1 MKTADKYMKF
11 VFTSGWD
18 NEMVIA
24 FLKDLPFNSFEERD
38 DGVIAYLPQK
48 EANDALLKKIYDTCE
63 RYSIRCEHELVEN
76 KNWNA
81 IWESKFEP
89 VAIDNFCLI
98 KAAFHKDLDTS
109 GYEYV
114 IDITPEM
121 TFGTGHH
128 ETTWMMIKMMSEMN
142 LQNKKIL
149 DFGAGTGIL
158 SILAE
163 KMGAKEI
170 LAVDNDPVAVDN
182 IKKNAASNDCKK
194 IKALLGDTVD
204 YGNFVFD
211 AVFAN
216 INRNVLLEEAQRLS
230 LSLKKGGFLLL
241 SGILTADKQMIVDA
255 FEGNSMKLMK
265 SMSKDKWS
273 ALKFI
278 AY

>member
-1 MKTADKYMKF
+1 MKF

-24 FLKDLPFNSFEERD
+24 FLKDLPFNSFEEK
-38 DGVIAYLPQK
+38 GGKVIAYLPGK
-48 EANDALLKKIYDTCE
+48 EISEALLEEIEGICD
-63 RYSIRCEHELVEN
+63 RYSLQCEHEWVEN
-76 KNWNA
+76 KNWNE

-89 VAIDNFCLI
+89 VAIGDFCLI
-98 KAAFHKDLDTS
+98 KAPFHKDLST
-109 GYEYV
+109 GKYQYV
-114 IDITPEM
+114 IDIMPEM

-128 ETTWMMIKMMSEMN
+128 ETTWMMIKLISEIN
-142 LQNKKIL
+142 LENKKVL

-158 SILAE
+158 AILAE
-163 KMGAKEI
+163 KMGAKEV
-170 LAVDNDPVAVDN
+170 LAVDNDPLAVDN
-182 IKKNAASNDCKK
+182 IEKNAAANECKR
-194 IKALLGDTVD
+194 IKPLLGATVD
-204 YGNFVFD
+204 FGNFAFD
-211 AVFAN
+211 VVFAN
-216 INRNVLLEEAQRLS
+216 INRNVLLEEAERLS

-241 SGILTADKQMIVDA
+241 SGILNEDAKRVVEA